1 MQLLVVD
8 IGNTDIKFGIF
19 RDNRLIRH
27 WRASGTRS
35 QPERFSALL
44 RESLAQVDADFSALA
59 YSSVVPDLDP
69 VLRKTIQYCFN
80 LPDQRIFAIQPER
93 SRLPVDFSRYASGQL
108 GMDRLVNVCGARFL
122 HPDTHLIIAD
132 FGTATTFDLV
142 SAEGVYLGGA
152 IAPGLITFADSLPE
166 KTARLPRIA
175 PFMLPDGKSATESN
189 LGLNT
194 VDCLKVGIGLGY
206 RGLVKELLRACINTL
221 GVGEFQVLATGGL
234 AEPVIRLCGLTQ
246 RFHQVDPTLTLSGL
260 YHLYQLN
267 RNPTS
272 ASS

>member
-19 RDNRLIRH
+19 RDNRLMRH

-59 YSSVVPDLDP
+59 YSSVVPDIDP
-69 VLRKTIQYCFN
+69 VLRKTIQYCFH

-93 SRLPVDFSRYASGQL
+93 SRLPVDFSRYAPGQL

-122 HPDTHLIIAD
+122 HPDTHLVIAD

-142 SAEGVYLGGA
+142 SAEGIYLGGA
-152 IAPGLITFADSLPE
+152 IAPGLMTFADSLPE
-166 KTARLPRIA
+166 KTARLPRIT
-175 PFMLPDGKSATESN
+175 PFLLTGGKTADDIDP
-189 LGLNT
+189 GLNT
-194 VDCLKVGIGLGY
+194 VACLEAGIGLGY
-206 RGLVKELLRACINTL
+206 RGLTRELLEACIRAL
-221 GVGEFQVLATGGL
+221 GADEVQVVATGGL
-234 AEPVIRLCGLTQ
+234 AEPVIRLCGLASQ
-246 RFHQVDPTLTLSGL
+246 FHQIDPTLTLSGL
-260 YHLYQLN
+260 YHLYQFN
-267 RNPTS
+267 QNPVSTS
-272 ASS
+272 